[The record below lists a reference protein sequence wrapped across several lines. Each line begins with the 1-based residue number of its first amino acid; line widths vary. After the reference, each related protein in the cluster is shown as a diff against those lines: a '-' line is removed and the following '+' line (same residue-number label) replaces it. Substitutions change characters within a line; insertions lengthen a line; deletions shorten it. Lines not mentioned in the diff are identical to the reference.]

1 MPAADAASASSAAK
15 RVKSILDSLDSA
27 LDAGASRR
35 ACLHPP
41 TQSPCLPGLPAH
53 CPCPCPRVTGSSAAA
68 AAAAAASTPTA
79 LPPPP
84 SAAAAATLTTP
95 SAASATAAAAA
106 ATAAASPVSP
116 FSMARGSPFGLAAG
130 GSPFAALAGSAA
142 AASAAAA
149 AAVAPTTTATRAP
162 TLSLADLEEMARPAT
177 AFGASVTCRPHEL
190 ADLHER
196 LATFSNAQHWF
207 CKPAAASPLEC
218 ARAGWELDGADMLAC
233 RVCGARVKAPTALSL
248 PPTTASAPA
257 AAEGLSGLLQQLRSG
272 HGKLCPWASNA
283 SPPSLGALL
292 LPSRHA
298 GAPPSLQHGA
308 ALSRQQL
315 RGRLAALLALP
326 ALPALAPAAS
336 EAMGACA
343 ALAGARDEAALL
355 ASLSRLLDLPPN
367 CFDGPDAPRWL
378 AATQL
383 ALLGWGAAAGRTDAL
398 ACVEDARTL
407 GLWNFR
413 TLEAP
418 TLAAVP
424 AVLTFGA
431 AAPAAPA
438 AASGAAASEAPLAVL
453 PGAGLPVRDLGGA
466 TAAPAA
472 ADADADARAAG
483 LKPLLDPIAEH
494 RTWSPWLA
502 VTAGD
507 TVPAWMRMVALLLPA
522 PPPAAAAAK
531 GTKRSASAALSSV
544 IAMI

>member
-1 MPAADAASASSAAK
+1 MVAVVADSSAAR
-15 RVKSILDSLDSA
+15 RVQSILDSLDSA
-27 LDAGASRR
+27 LDAGASRHATR
-35 ACLHPP
+35 PP
-41 TQSPCLPGLPAH
+41 SRLAPLFCSPPLPAH
-53 CPCPCPRVTGSSAAA
+53 HPPCPRTGSSV
-68 AAAAAASTPTA
+68 
-79 LPPPP
+79 
-84 SAAAAATLTTP
+84 AAAATPAALLPPPSVAALGTP
-95 SAASATAAAAA
+95 SSHSAAAA
-106 ATAAASPVSP
+106 ATAAAAASSVSP

-142 AASAAAA
+142 AAASTA
-149 AAVAPTTTATRAP
+149 TTTGPATAATRAP
-162 TLSLADLEEMARPAT
+162 TLSLADLEEVARPAT

-196 LATFSNAQHWF
+196 LATFSNAQQWF
-207 CKPAAASPLEC
+207 CKPPAVSPLEC
-218 ARAGWELDGADMLAC
+218 ARAGWELDGVDMLAC
-233 RVCGARVKAPTALSL
+233 RVCGARVKAPTALLL

-257 AAEGLSGLLQQLRSG
+257 AAEALSGLLQQLRSG

-343 ALAGARDEAALL
+343 ALVGARDEAALL
-355 ASLSRLLDLPPN
+355 ASLSRLLDLPPD
-367 CFDGPDAPRWL
+367 CFDGADAPRWL

-413 TLEAP
+413 ALEPAP

-424 AVLTFGA
+424 AALTFGA
-431 AAPAAPA
+431 AAAAPGAAPA
-438 AASGAAASEAPLAVL
+438 AAASDAPLAVL

-466 TAAPAA
+466 AAGPAA
-472 ADADADARAAG
+472 SDADADADARAAG

-507 TVPAWMRMVALLLPA
+507 TVPAWMRLVALLLPA
-522 PPPAAAAAK
+522 PSPAAAAAK